1 MSCKAFLRSFAY
13 QYCRHKYI
21 RNAVR
26 FDLSTSIKSSSFCS
40 IDDYYYLRNAEI
52 DWHDDFGSKF
62 VAMDPCFGRGFDKN
76 LTATINQEKL
86 LRLPCS
92 LLLRSLSRPIEKNAK
107 KNSNIHYCHDP
118 SLADQE
124 WMKKNL
130 SLRLDEVTDQI
141 NQPNLKSV
149 MIRKWSVLVNL
160 ILFIRHS
167 LKL

>member
-26 FDLSTSIKSSSFCS
+26 FNLSTSIKSSSFCS

-62 VAMDPCFGRGFDKN
+62 VAMDLCFGRAFDQN

-92 LLLRSLSRPIEKNAK
+92 LLLRSLSRPIEKMLK
-107 KNSNIHYCHDP
+107 K
-118 SLADQE
+118 Q
-124 WMKKNL
+124 
-130 SLRLDEVTDQI
+130 
-141 NQPNLKSV
+141 
-149 MIRKWSVLVNL
+149 
-160 ILFIRHS
+160 RHS
-167 LKL
+167 LLPWPIPSWSGMNEEKSFPPSVWMQWLIKSTNPTLNQWWLENDPF

>member
-26 FDLSTSIKSSSFCS
+26 FNLSTSIKSSSLLQS
-40 IDDYYYLRNAEI
+40 DDDYYLGNPEI

-62 VAMDPCFGRGFDKN
+62 VAMDPCFGREFDKN

-107 KNSNIHYCHDP
+107 NSNNIIAMTHPKLIRNKWRKIFPPFWMQWLIRSTNPTLNQWWLENDP
-118 SLADQE
+118 
-124 WMKKNL
+124 
-130 SLRLDEVTDQI
+130 
-141 NQPNLKSV
+141 
-149 MIRKWSVLVNL
+149 
-160 ILFIRHS
+160 F
-167 LKL
+167 